1 MQNANLRTAKIAPL
15 SPNIRPD
22 VDESSDELDVIR
34 LGITLWRGRWIVLL
48 AALAAV
54 AASLLY
60 IIYVATPIYTSSTVV
75 SLQSRN
81 EQIVDFENVLSGLA
95 GDQASINT
103 EVEVLKSRGLIE
115 KLVVELGLEQ
125 DPEFNIYL
133 EDEPFWS
140 PGAILR
146 TITGAAAEPPPT
158 AQRVRDK
165 TMEQLLEA
173 LSISNVRQSY
183 VFQITVRTTDPDK
196 SALIANSLANL
207 YIQDQIGVKF
217 EATEQATVW
226 LTERVDQLE
235 VSLARAENAVKEFN
249 TLTDLV
255 SPEALEALNR
265 QLKEFRDRLAGLSA
279 AETGLSKRVTELE
292 TAGGT
297 KERARMVAIADD
309 AALAQMLSR
318 LDPDAEAQTAAFDNR
333 YEQIVQRA
341 RIELE
346 RNRAQSRTLTGSI
359 AQLERQV
366 QAQSVDLLRLEQ
378 LEREAEASRQI
389 YLYFLTRLKETAVQ
403 QGIQQPDSRLLS
415 RAVVPEFPS
424 APRKALVLVIFAVLG
439 AMLGGAIV
447 ILRELRSQAFRTPQQ
462 MESET
467 GVAVL
472 GQIPRAPSSRRRK
485 ILDYIRTKP
494 TSAMVEAVR
503 NMRTSILLS
512 SVDKQPKVIMMTSS
526 VPGEGKT
533 TLSLSL
539 AQNLASMGK
548 KVLIIEGDI
557 RRRTFGEFF
566 DLKDK
571 LGLVSAVVED
581 LPLDEVI
588 YHEDQLGVDI
598 LIGEKTQTNAADF
611 FSSERFA
618 RFLDSVRKSYDYIII
633 DTPPVLVVPDA
644 RVIGQLADVVIYV
657 VLWDSTTRTQ
667 VKQGIGSFGV
677 VNVPVTGLV
686 LSQID
691 PKGMKSYGYGASYS
705 QYGKG
710 YYDG

>member
-15 SPNIRPD
+15 SPNIQRD
-22 VDESSDELDVIR
+22 LDESSNELDVIR

-140 PGAILR
+140 PAAILR

-217 EATEQATVW
+217 EATEQATIW

-235 VSLARAENAVKEFN
+235 VSLERAENAVKEFN

-279 AETGLSKRVTELE
+279 AEAGMSKRVTELE
-292 TAGGT
+292 AAGST
-297 KERARMVAIADD
+297 EDRARMVAVADD

-346 RNRAQSRTLTGSI
+346 RNRAQSRTLTESI
-359 AQLERQV
+359 GHLERQV

-439 AMLGGAIV
+439 AMLGAAIV

-512 SVDKQPKVIMMTSS
+512 SVDKQPKVIMLTSS

-611 FSSERFA
+611 FSSDRFA
-618 RFLDSVRKSYDYIII
+618 RFLDNLRKSYDYIIV

-691 PKGMKSYGYGASYS
+691 PKGMRSYGYGASYS